1 MATEAAARFHW
12 ESIVAQDRTR
22 TPTGAPANGP
32 ALNWRE
38 IDRVLVELDLKGAF
52 IRDVAQTGP
61 ATLLFSLHRPAAPQR
76 GIGPGRL
83 TLLCRLAGG
92 SRLHRTAEPFPAGR
106 ARPSRFVT
114 FLRAHV
120 RNSRIDSALQL
131 GTERIV
137 RIRCGAAAR
146 RRIIWL
152 RLWSGAS
159 NCVVTDDRGTILE
172 TLFRRPQRGETAGSR
187 FAPPVQV
194 GGRDPQRY
202 RLRPLAGAGD
212 YNARLDAHYRS
223 RERIARAVTDAH
235 AACIRFERERRR
247 RAIRIARLRAALR
260 HAADYQAMR
269 AAGQTILAN
278 AHLLDRSVS
287 RLPSA
292 DGGAEITLNPQWSP
306 ADNASRYFREYR
318 RRRAAV
324 ERLQTELAAGQRH
337 WQAFR
342 ALGPVVS
349 APDAGAASK
358 PASRHS
364 SGGAAGGPGTLF
376 ASAGWV
382 LRVGRSAIASDAI
395 LRHAAG
401 GNDYWFHC
409 RDHPGAH
416 VFLSARRGRNPPL
429 PVLLDAATLAV
440 FFSKARRNGHADVH
454 YTQVRNLRRVKG
466 GEPGAVVPM
475 HEKNLFVRLERARLR
490 RLLGRAGSGGDAGA
504 EQAVPAPGQ
513 PRHPL

>member
-1 MATEAAARFHW
+1 MAH
-12 ESIVAQDRTR
+12 DRTR
-22 TPTGAPANGP
+22 TSSGAQAFGP

-38 IDRVLVELDLKGAF
+38 IDRVLVELDLTGTF

-61 ATLLFSLHRPAAPQR
+61 ATLLFSLHRPAAPER

-83 TLLCRLAGG
+83 ALLCCLAGG
-92 SRLHRTAEPFPAGR
+92 SRLHRTAEPFPSGR
-106 ARPSRFVT
+106 APPSRFVT

-137 RIRCGAAAR
+137 RIRCGAGAR

-194 GGRDPQRY
+194 GGRNPQRY

-212 YNARLDAHYRS
+212 YNARLEAHYRS
-223 RERIARAVTDAH
+223 RERIARAVSDAR
-235 AACIRFERERRR
+235 AARIRFERERRR
-247 RAIRIARLRAALR
+247 RAIRIARLRAAVR
-260 HAADYQAMR
+260 HAADYHAMR
-269 AAGQTILAN
+269 AAGQAILAN

-287 RLPSA
+287 RLPAA
-292 DGGAEITLNPQWSP
+292 DGGAEITLNPRWSP
-306 ADNASRYFREYR
+306 AENASRYFREYR

-324 ERLQTELAAGQRH
+324 ERLQAELAAAQRH

-342 ALGPVVS
+342 APGPAVS
-349 APDAGAASK
+349 ATDAGAASK

-364 SGGAAGGPGTLF
+364 SGGTGNLF

-382 LRVGRSAIASDAI
+382 LRVGRSAVASDAI
-395 LRHAAG
+395 LRHAAR

-416 VFLSARRGRNPPL
+416 VFLAARRGKNPPL

-454 YTQVRNLRRVKG
+454 YTQVKNLRRVKG

-475 HEKNLFVRLERARLR
+475 REKNLFVRLERARLR
-490 RLLGRAGSGGDAGA
+490 RLLGPAGSGGDGDA
-504 EQAVPAPGQ
+504 EQADPAPGQ

>member
-1 MATEAAARFHW
+1 
-12 ESIVAQDRTR
+12 
-22 TPTGAPANGP
+22 
-32 ALNWRE
+32 LNWRE
-38 IDRVLVELDLKGAF
+38 IDRVLVELELKGTF

-61 ATLLFSLHRPAAPQR
+61 ATLLFSLHRPAAPER
-76 GIGPGRL
+76 RRDPGRL

-92 SRLHRTAEPFPAGR
+92 SRLHRTAEPFPSGR
-106 ARPSRFVT
+106 APPSRFAT

-137 RIRCGAAAR
+137 RIRCGGGAR

-159 NCVVTDDRGTILE
+159 NCVVTDDHGTILE
-172 TLFRRPQRGETAGSR
+172 TLFRRPQRGETAGGR
-187 FAPPVQV
+187 FAPSVEA

-202 RLRPLAGAGD
+202 RLRPLAGDGD

-223 RERIARAVTDAH
+223 RERIARAFRDAR
-235 AACIRFERERRR
+235 AARVGFERERRR
-247 RAIRIARLRAALR
+247 RAIRIAELRAARR

-278 AHLLDRSVS
+278 AHRLDRSVS
-287 RLPSA
+287 RLPAA
-292 DGGAEITLNPQWSP
+292 DGGAEIALDPNRSP
-306 ADNASRYFREYR
+306 AENAGRYFREYR

-324 ERLQTELAAGQRH
+324 ERVQAELEAAQRH

-349 APDAGAASK
+349 ATDAAASK
-358 PASRHS
+358 PPSRHS
-364 SGGAAGGPGTLF
+364 SGGAAGGPGNVF

-382 LRVGRSAIASDAI
+382 LRVGRSAVASDAI
-395 LRHAAG
+395 LRHTAR

-416 VFLSARRGRNPPL
+416 VFLSARRGSNPPL

-454 YTQVRNLRRVKG
+454 YTQVKNLRRVKG
-466 GEPGAVVPM
+466 GEPGAVVPLR
-475 HEKNLFVRLERARLR
+475 EKNLFVRLERARLR
-490 RLLGRAGSGGDAGA
+490 RLLGAAGSGGDTPA
-504 EQAVPAPGQ
+504 ERAVPAAGQ

>member
-1 MATEAAARFHW
+1 MAH
-12 ESIVAQDRTR
+12 DRTR
-22 TPTGAPANGP
+22 TSSGAQAFGP

-38 IDRVLVELDLKGAF
+38 IDRVLVELDLAGTF

-61 ATLLFSLHRPAAPQR
+61 ATLLFSLHRPAAPDR
-76 GIGPGRL
+76 SIGPGRL
-83 TLLCRLAGG
+83 TLLCRLAAG
-92 SRLHRTAEPFPAGR
+92 SRLHRTAEPFPGGR
-106 ARPSRFVT
+106 APPSRFVT

-137 RIRCGAAAR
+137 RIRCGAGAR

-172 TLFRRPQRGETAGSR
+172 ALFRRPQRGEAAGSR
-187 FAPPVQV
+187 FAPSIQV

-202 RLRPLAGAGD
+202 RLRPLSGAGD
-212 YNARLDAHYRS
+212 YSARLDAHYRA
-223 RERIARAVTDAH
+223 RERIARAASDAH
-235 AACIRFERERRR
+235 AARIRFERERRR
-247 RAIRIARLRAALR
+247 RAIRIARLRAAVR

-287 RLPSA
+287 RLPAA
-292 DGGAEITLNPQWSP
+292 DGGAEITLNPRWSP
-306 ADNASRYFREYR
+306 AENASRYFREYR

-324 ERLQTELAAGQRH
+324 ERLQGELAAAQRH

-342 ALGPVVS
+342 ALGPAVS
-349 APDAGAASK
+349 ATDAGAAPK
-358 PASRHS
+358 PASRPS
-364 SGGAAGGPGTLF
+364 SGGASGGASGGPGNLF

-382 LRVGRSAIASDAI
+382 LRVGRSAVASDAI
-395 LRHAAG
+395 LRHAAR

-416 VFLSARRGRNPPL
+416 VFLSARRGKNPPL

-454 YTQVRNLRRVKG
+454 YTQVKNLRRAKG

-475 HEKNLFVRLERARLR
+475 REKNLFVRLERARLR
-490 RLLGRAGSGGDAGA
+490 RLLGPADSGGDAGA
-504 EQAVPAPGQ
+504 EQAVRSPGQ

>member
-1 MATEAAARFHW
+1 MAH
-12 ESIVAQDRTR
+12 DRTR
-22 TPTGAPANGP
+22 TSSGAQAFGP

-38 IDRVLVELDLKGAF
+38 IDRVLVELDLTGTF

-61 ATLLFSLHRPAAPQR
+61 ATLLFSLHRPAAPER

-83 TLLCRLAGG
+83 ALLCRLAGG
-92 SRLHRTAEPFPAGR
+92 SRLHRTAEPFPGGR
-106 ARPSRFVT
+106 APLSRFVT

-137 RIRCGAAAR
+137 RIRCGAGAR

-187 FAPPVQV
+187 FAPSVQV
-194 GGRDPQRY
+194 GGRDPLRY

-212 YNARLDAHYRS
+212 YNARLDAHYHS
-223 RERIARAVTDAH
+223 RERIARAVSDAH
-235 AACIRFERERRR
+235 AARIRFERERRR
-247 RAIRIARLRAALR
+247 RAIRIARLRAAVR
-260 HAADYQAMR
+260 HAADYHAMR
-269 AAGQTILAN
+269 AAGQAILAN

-287 RLPSA
+287 RLPAA
-292 DGGAEITLNPQWSP
+292 DGGAEITLNPRWSP
-306 ADNASRYFREYR
+306 VENASRYFREYR

-324 ERLQTELAAGQRH
+324 ERLQAELAAAQRH
-337 WQAFR
+337 WQEFR
-342 ALGPVVS
+342 ALGPAVS
-349 APDAGAASK
+349 ATDADAASK
-358 PASRHS
+358 PAARHS
-364 SGGAAGGPGTLF
+364 SGGAAGGPGNLF

-382 LRVGRSAIASDAI
+382 LRVGRSAVASDAI
-395 LRHAAG
+395 LRHAAR

-416 VFLSARRGRNPPL
+416 VFLSARRGKSPPL

-454 YTQVRNLRRVKG
+454 YTQVKNLRRVKG
-466 GEPGAVVPM
+466 GEPGAVVPLR
-475 HEKNLFVRLERARLR
+475 EKNLFVRLERARLR
-490 RLLGRAGSGGDAGA
+490 RLLGPA
-504 EQAVPAPGQ
+504 EQAVAAPGQ